1 MFLDAELK
9 RTLLEQASDFANDP
23 VLVDGNIQISPL
35 ELSTQNF
42 DLLDSPHHHRQDIAA
57 RLDQPPLQIIQ
68 HSQLFNAA
76 KDAAISESAR
86 LRASQEEK
94 EHFQLLHGNVIWI
107 IGQSGAG
114 KTMLAKYLAHQIL
127 SKDSFEILVC
137 VKFCDIEKNM
147 TFLQFLTNNSPFSK
161 YLSKDETNMLVDR
174 LSTHGEV
181 CIVCDGFDDIAVG
194 QETPKSRR
202 REPSNDEEAWKF
214 IKRLL
219 RGDFLPKAKKLFTSC
234 PGQLLQLEEHLRPR
248 FVVNMPAIKDAA
260 RKEICRFCNENES
273 TCEQILQFLRDRPDL
288 QNFCSIPT
296 NCMLVMYSLS
306 NFLQTDVS
314 SALAKNHSITTI
326 LLTIFRLFI
335 EDGHQHGKKLE
346 TSKLSS
352 SALTAF
358 KKKSLFLDLG
368 EDVIAPSHAIT
379 ISRRGMIFS
388 LKLMKGKVCFYFSNF
403 LLREF
408 FVALYIVLYMDAKNF
423 LKSLS
428 DLKTQRYEMVSKFVF
443 GLCSSVSQDCL
454 EELTPFEEFDP
465 LQYQERKEKL
475 KKFASEQVD
484 SARSVGDLLQIFH
497 WVYELQDDEFTKE
510 VAAELKDEFKA
521 SGLML
526 PSDIPALQY
535 VLKEKKSP
543 LLLEITHPT
552 LSRGNRLSFFIGLDA
567 ILRCDKKVEVI
578 NFFRSSMISCSVS
591 N

>member
-42 DLLDSPHHHRQDIAA
+42 DLLDSLHHHRQDIAA

-161 YLSKDETNMLVDR
+161 NLSKEESTMLLHR
-174 LSTHGEV
+174 LSTDGEV

-194 QETPKSRR
+194 QETPKSRW

-234 PGQLLQLEEHLRPR
+234 PGRLLQLEEHLRPR
-248 FVVNMPAIKDAA
+248 FFVKMPAIKDAA
-260 RKEICRFCNENES
+260 RKEICRFCSESES
-273 TCEQILQFLRDRPDL
+273 TCEQILRFLLDRPDL

-335 EDGHQHGKKLE
+335 EDGHQHGQKLE

-368 EDVIAPSHAIT
+368 DVIAPSHAIT

-408 FVALYIVLYMDAKNF
+408 FVALYITLYMDAENF
-423 LKSLS
+423 LKSLF

-454 EELTPFEEFDP
+454 EELIPFEEFDP
-465 LQYQERKEKL
+465 SQYQERKEKL

-497 WVYELQDDEFTKE
+497 WLYELQDDEFTKK
-510 VAAELKDEFKA
+510 VAAKLKDEFKA

-526 PSDIPALQY
+526 PSDVPALQY
-535 VLKEKKSP
+535 VLKEKKSS

-567 ILRCDKKVEVI
+567 ILRCDEKVEVI
-578 NFFRSSMISCSVS
+578 NFRSSMISCSVS